1 MLGVVMKKLNIVV
14 DNCLDGKTIKYVL
27 EKHLLLSDSLISDLK
42 KGEFIFVNGAHAT
55 VRKIVA
61 SDDEIQIIIPEVN
74 PNEIIAENGFLDVIY
89 EDDDIIAVNKPAG
102 MPTHPSRYHVT
113 GTLANLVCGYL
124 GEEFV
129 FRSITRLDKDTTGV
143 VLIAKNRY
151 SAEMLNRQMR
161 QNTIKKEY
169 LAICEGQISKE
180 ITIEVGIKKESER
193 GIKRIVSP
201 DGQYALTYCY
211 PLKEENGLT
220 LVKVIPKTGRTHQI
234 RVHLAYNGN
243 PLYGDYL
250 YGSEVVGT
258 RTMLHCE
265 SLTFTHPCKD
275 AEMNIVAKVPEDFIE
290 ILKIRR

>member
-1 MLGVVMKKLNIVV
+1 MKKINIIV

-27 EKHLLLSDSLISDLK
+27 EKHLLLSDNLICDLK

-61 SDDEIQIIIPEVN
+61 SGDEIHIIIPEVN
-74 PNEIIAENGFLDVIY
+74 PNEIIAEDGFLDVIY

-161 QNTIKKEY
+161 QNSVKKEY
-169 LAICEGQISKE
+169 LAVCEGQINKE
-180 ITIEVGIKKESER
+180 ITIEAGIKKESER
-193 GIKRIVSP
+193 GIKRIVSS
-201 DGQYALTYCY
+201 DGQYALTHCY

-250 YGSEVVGT
+250 YGSEVVGV

-265 SLTFTHPCKD
+265 SLTFTHPCTGE
-275 AEMNIVAKVPEDFIE
+275 EMNITAKTPEDFIE

>member
-1 MLGVVMKKLNIVV
+1 MKKLNIVV

-42 KGEFIFVNGAHAT
+42 KGEFIFVNGVHAT
-55 VRKIVA
+55 VRKIVD

-74 PNEIIAENGFLDVIY
+74 PNEIIAEKGFLDVIY

>member
-1 MLGVVMKKLNIVV
+1 MLGVFMKKLNIVV

-42 KGEFIFVNGAHAT
+42 KGEFILVNGAHAT

-211 PLKEENGLT
+211 PLK
-220 LVKVIPKTGRTHQI
+220 
-234 RVHLAYNGN
+234 
-243 PLYGDYL
+243 
-250 YGSEVVGT
+250 VV
-258 RTMLHCE
+258 
-265 SLTFTHPCKD
+265 
-275 AEMNIVAKVPEDFIE
+275 
-290 ILKIRR
+290 

>member
-1 MLGVVMKKLNIVV
+1 MKKLNIVV

-74 PNEIIAENGFLDVIY
+74 QNEIIAENGFLDVIY

-161 QNTIKKEY
+161 QNSIKKEY
-169 LAICEGQISKE
+169 FAICEGQISKE

-250 YGSEVVGT
+250 YGSEIDGV
-258 RTMLHCE
+258 RTMLHCK
-265 SLTFTHPCKD
+265 SLTFTHPCTD
-275 AEMNIVAKVPEDFIE
+275 AEMNIVAKVPEDFTK
-290 ILKIRR
+290 ILKRAGTE